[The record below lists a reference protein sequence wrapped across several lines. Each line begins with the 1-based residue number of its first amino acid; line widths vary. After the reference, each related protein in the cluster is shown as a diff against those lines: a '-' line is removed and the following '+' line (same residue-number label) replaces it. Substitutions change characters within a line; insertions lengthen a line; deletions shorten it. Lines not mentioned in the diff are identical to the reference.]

1 MEIPCAP
8 QMTQPDTSPAWRH
21 AHPSFAASPNLTDR
35 WFVLGRGAQTALSG
49 RQAAE
54 SRSSQRRLPIS
65 PPNSGYTR
73 LPGKV
78 ERRVTLCYTYSQRD
92 SRLSGDVVQQRYRP
106 WPPQP

>member
-1 MEIPCAP
+1 MMLDLLFASSVQYMSSNLAHMISYAMNGHRPLCNDMEIPCTP

-21 AHPSFAASPNLTDR
+21 AHPSFAANPNLTDR

-65 PPNSGYTR
+65 PPNSG
-73 LPGKV
+73 
-78 ERRVTLCYTYSQRD
+78 
-92 SRLSGDVVQQRYRP
+92 
-106 WPPQP
+106 